1 MPINARI
8 PEELY
13 NQIQESD
20 YKTNTECIIA
30 ALDVL
35 FDNEQQGN
43 NSSRNDNTALIQVL
57 QDQIAIKDQQFHN
70 LQMSQQAL
78 LTKLESKP
86 LMIDAPG
93 EQNKRW
99 WKFWV

>member
-1 MPINARI
+1 MPKMPINARI

-13 NQIQESD
+13 NQIQ
-20 YKTNTECIIA
+20 
-30 ALDVL
+30 
-35 FDNEQQGN
+35 
-43 NSSRNDNTALIQVL
+43 
-57 QDQIAIKDQQFHN
+57 
-70 LQMSQQAL
+70 
-78 LTKLESKP
+78 ESKP